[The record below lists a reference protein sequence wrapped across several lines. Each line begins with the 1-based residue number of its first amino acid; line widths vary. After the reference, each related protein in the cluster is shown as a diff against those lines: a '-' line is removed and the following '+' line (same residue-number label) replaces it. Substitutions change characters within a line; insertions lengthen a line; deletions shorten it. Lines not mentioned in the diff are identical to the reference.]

1 MYIMNIL
8 HLIPLPLLS
17 LVTSHDITPWLS
29 HSAILLQRK
38 FSSTKWAALILL
50 TIGVAI
56 VQVSGSGDQHTDK
69 AEGETDAE
77 SESQNRIMG
86 LVAVLCAACTSGF
99 SGVYFEKIL
108 KGSRTSLWIR
118 NVQMGLP
125 SIIIAYMAVY
135 FKDGAAVAEH
145 GFLGGYNNTVWTVVT
160 VQAVGGLIVATVVKY
175 ADNVLKVFATSFSIV
190 ISCIISAFLF
200 DFHPTVSFLVGASLV
215 VTATVLYSSPERRPR
230 RKHVLPVVTNNK
242 N

>member
-1 MYIMNIL
+1 MNIS
-8 HLIPLPLLS
+8 HLILYLS
-17 LVTSHDITPWLS
+17 SLFSITSHHAIALAFPFLL
-29 HSAILLQRK
+29 SAILLQRK
-38 FSSTKWAALILL
+38 FSSTKWAALIIL
-50 TIGVAI
+50 TVGVAI

-69 AEGETDAE
+69 AEGETDE
-77 SESQNRIMG
+77 SQSQNRIMG

-125 SIIIAYMAVY
+125 SIVIAYMAVY

-145 GFLGGYNNTVWTVVT
+145 GFLGGYNNTVWSVVI

-190 ISCIISAFLF
+190 ISCIISAFMF

-230 RKHVLPVVTNNK
+230 RKPVLPVTNNK